1 MPPIYGIMGGME
13 KTTVY
18 LTTAQ
23 KAALA
28 RAAEAEGRSEARLI
42 RSGIDLVTAG
52 HRAAEARAVPLADA
66 PEPPRQHPPLERPRW
81 IEREVFLRLVLPR
94 QADAGLRADL
104 RALAP
109 GTTEDEPIP

>member
-1 MPPIYGIMGGME
+1 MPPIYGMMGGME

-18 LTTAQ
+18 LTTEQ

-52 HRAAEARAVPLADA
+52 HRAAETRAA
-66 PEPPRQHPPLERPRW
+66 PPAGAPAPHRPHPPLERPRW
-81 IEREVFLRLVLPR
+81 IEREAFVRLILPR

-109 GTTEDEPIP
+109 GTTDDEPIP